1 MARFDLYPAGDEP
14 GYLLDC
20 QADTLNHLN
29 SRFVVPVRPPDRA
42 PIAAARLNPT
52 FEVDGRPHVMVTHF
66 AAAVPLRGLG
76 QPVGS
81 LRDEH
86 DRIMAAL
93 DMLLTG
99 Y

>member
-1 MARFDLYPAGDEP
+1 MARFDVHSYEGS

-20 QADTLNHLN
+20 QADVLGDFET
-29 SRFVVPVRPPDRA
+29 RFVVPLFPAEGTRQATRLHPRFEIEDR
-42 PIAAARLNPT
+42 T
-52 FEVDGRPHVMVTHF
+52 VVMVTHL
-66 AAAVPLRGLG
+66 AAAVPVRDLG
-76 QPVGS
+76 QRITS

-86 DRIMAAL
+86 DRIMNAL

>member
-1 MARFDLYPAGDEP
+1 MARFDVHSHDGS

-20 QADTLNHLN
+20 QADVLSNFET
-29 SRFVVPVRPPDRA
+29 RFVVPLLPAEGARHATRLHPLFEIEGRA
-42 PIAAARLNPT
+42 
-52 FEVDGRPHVMVTHF
+52 FVMVTHL
-66 AAAVPLRGLG
+66 AAAIPVRDLG
-76 QPVGS
+76 QRIMS

-86 DRIMAAL
+86 DRIMNAL